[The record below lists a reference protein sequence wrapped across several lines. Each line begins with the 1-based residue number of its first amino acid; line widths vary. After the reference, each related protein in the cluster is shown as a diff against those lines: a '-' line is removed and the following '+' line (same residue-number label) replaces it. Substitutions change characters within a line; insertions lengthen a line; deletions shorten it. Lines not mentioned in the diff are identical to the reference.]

1 MAITFSAERA
11 LRWLVDQPNQ
21 QASIVPENVVAPDEL
36 SLVYDELV
44 SASLIQETRSID
56 GSFSFLLTPRGRIEA
71 SRMRHAYR
79 ASLAQRRILEWLA
92 HHPDSS
98 PSDLLET
105 DYAEDFSGRLTSEE
119 LHQAVQELEDG
130 AFIKGLK
137 AWGSEML
144 RAQLTSEGHRLHRSQ
159 MSIDQ
164 VHQSGGMTT
173 MNISADN
180 YGNQTI
186 GNQAVGGQVH
196 TMNAEVSM
204 GLSVDDITQAL
215 EEFRATVQTAD
226 ISDEDKE
233 ELTEEASNIEKKL
246 PKRGVNW
253 ALQGIQA
260 LATAALPVL
269 GEEGASILLGLFSHS
284 R

>member
-1 MAITFSAERA
+1 MALTFAAERA
-11 LRWLVDQPNQ
+11 LRWLVDQPGQ
-21 QASIVPENVVAPDEL
+21 QASTVPENVVAPGEL
-36 SLVYDELV
+36 SLVYDELLG
-44 SASLIQETRSID
+44 ASLIDETRSID

-71 SRMRHAYR
+71 SRMKHAYR

-92 HHPDSS
+92 DHPDSS

-105 DYAEDFSGRLTSEE
+105 GYAEDFNGRLTSEE

-130 AFIKGLK
+130 EFIKGLK

-144 RAQLTSEGHRLHRSQ
+144 RAQLTSAGHRLHRSQ

-180 YGNQTI
+180 YGSQTI
-186 GNQAVGGQVH
+186 GNQAVGSQVRA
-196 TMNAEVSM
+196 MNAEVAA
-204 GLSVDDITQAL
+204 GLSIDDIAQVL
-215 EEFRATVQTAD
+215 EEFRATVQAAD

-233 ELTEEASNIEKKL
+233 ELTEEVSSIEKKL

-260 LATAALPVL
+260 LATAALPVI
-269 GEEGASILLGLFSHS
+269 GEEGASILLGLVSGS